1 MADQQTL
8 DLIAAAEEDAKKQ
21 IANQISAIEN
31 QLNEAAAHDRGW
43 LPEDVF
49 GRYFLPFFAGDDPLP
64 FKVSLKD
71 WILIARN
78 PFGEVNIVR
87 GNTVLFTIPPV
98 LDREVIETITERGK
112 NIADIVKDAQ
122 LHTNLSPRLGAAKLK
137 QGLEGLRVIGDIPT
151 HMRKHIDVWNKV
163 FVHYGRKPLTNDAP
177 SSGTVG
183 ASNQDDDDD
192 FDFQNI

>member
-8 DLIAAAEEDAKKQ
+8 DLIAAAEDDAREQ
-21 IANQISAIEN
+21 IANQIAGIEN
-31 QLNEAAAHDRGW
+31 QLNEAAASDRGW

-64 FKVSLKD
+64 FKVGLKD

-87 GNTVLFTIPPV
+87 GNSVLFTIPPV
-98 LDREVIETITERGK
+98 LDREVIDTITERGR
-112 NIADIVKDAQ
+112 NVADMVKDAQ

-137 QGLEGLRVIGDIPT
+137 QGLDSLKVIGDIPE

-163 FVHYGRKPLTNDAP
+163 FIHYGRKPLTDTPP
-177 SSGTVG
+177 SGGGV
-183 ASNQDDDDD
+183 AANQNDDDD